1 MSVSERF
8 NKSTLTSMK
17 LGELQNLAQTYDI
30 EIKTVSQKTNN
41 QINKKKAILIDEIME
56 FKKKDDDV
64 PDTIFVERNI
74 EEINDGDDKFNKFKE
89 AVESYEKETGSDFI
103 EEILLVKEMNEK
115 MNTLMSDL
123 LIDEFQDFQPNVYSH
138 EFDDT
143 SLSSIS
149 KKKPTEQYDYFS
161 KIYECLKFGDIVIMS
176 NSDCE
181 VKKIYHVA
189 DGELAEDIS
198 LCDADWMSLGIPKE
212 ISKKFKNMDE
222 LLCIYLNHVIK
233 AHEFSDDYFCV
244 QLDSNHPFLKSK
256 FGDIEDK
263 HIKMMKDWDI
273 RYLSNGESFKEDD
286 EQDDECRS
294 QEDSG
299 MKNDFEIITPKTHE
313 KYHCSEYYE
322 KSIKKLI
329 ESYGIQILKK

>member
-1 MSVSERF
+1 MSLYERF

-17 LGELQNLAQTYDI
+17 LDELQNLAQTYNI
-30 EIKTVSQKTNN
+30 EIKTVSQKTNK
-41 QINKKKAILIDEIME
+41 QINKKKAILMDEIME
-56 FKKKDDDV
+56 FKKKED
-64 PDTIFVERNI
+64 I
-74 EEINDGDDKFNKFKE
+74 
-89 AVESYEKETGSDFI
+89 ESYEKDTGSDFI
-103 EEILLVKEMNEK
+103 EEMLLVKELNEK
-115 MNTLMSDL
+115 INTLMSDL
-123 LIDEFQDFQPNVYSH
+123 SIDEFKDFQPNVYSH

-161 KIYECLKFGDIVIMS
+161 KICECLHFGDIIIIS

-189 DGELAEDIS
+189 DGELVEDIS
-198 LCDADWMSLGIPKE
+198 LCDAEWMSLGIPKE

-222 LLCIYLNHVIK
+222 LLCIYQNQVIK
-233 AHEFSDDYFCV
+233 AHDFSDDYFCV
-244 QLDSNHPFLKSK
+244 QLDSNHPFLKNK

-286 EQDDECRS
+286 EQDDECIS
-294 QEDSG
+294 QEEYD
-299 MKNDFEIITPKTHE
+299 KKYDFEIITPKTHE

-322 KSIKKLI
+322 KSIQKLI
-329 ESYGIQILKK
+329 ESYEIKN